1 MVYRGKTVLRVFRVQ
16 REIKEIPDPRVSKDL
31 RESQAS
37 RAGLPANL
45 RHCGRLVSPRVIE
58 AAQLEADW
66 LQHFREI
73 SVGTLSSQTAPTNHA
88 RRVGDKPPTCEF
100 VIDGVAERE
109 QRAFGRT
116 HEVGTVERARAGVQR
131 RGSDSN

>member
-1 MVYRGKTVLRVFRVQ
+1 MTP
-16 REIKEIPDPRVSKDL
+16 IPWSESPNAHRAPAKGRPEFFFVIVM

>member
-1 MVYRGKTVLRVFRVQ
+1 MIVM
-16 REIKEIPDPRVSKDL
+16 

-88 RRVGDKPPTCEF
+88 RRVGDKHPPCEF

-116 HEVGTVERARAGVQR
+116 HEVGTVEKARAGVQR